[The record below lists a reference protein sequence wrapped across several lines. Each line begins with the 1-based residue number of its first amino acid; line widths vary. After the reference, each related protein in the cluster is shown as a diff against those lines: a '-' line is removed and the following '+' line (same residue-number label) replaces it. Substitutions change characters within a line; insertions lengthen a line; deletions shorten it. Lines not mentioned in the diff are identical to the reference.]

1 MPLKIIMPYG
11 SQRNIFFQID
21 KVQKVRAARCQ
32 DRNYTVNHII
42 RCVVDEYEHQYY
54 GDKLAG
60 NVPYRD
66 IRILLKSRIK
76 PCNAQGVEYNRNAGY
91 GEQCFVLIEPVN
103 GKEQYKKYSVCY
115 CRGDKVYYY
124 KLLCGFCELFAVVA
138 NSCARADT
146 VCRYTERSE
155 HGKV

>member
-1 MPLKIIMPYG
+1 M
-11 SQRNIFFQID
+11 
-21 KVQKVRAARCQ
+21 
-32 DRNYTVNHII
+32 
-42 RCVVDEYEHQYY
+42 DEYEHQYY

-103 GKEQYKKYSVCY
+103 GKEQYKNTAYVIAEVIRFIIIS
-115 CRGDKVYYY
+115 
-124 KLLCGFCELFAVVA
+124 
-138 NSCARADT
+138 SCAVFVSFSRSSRTLAHARIPYVGIPSEANMVKYEITDVAKFTFPIPSTKRVREIYGNVISGKINEET
-146 VCRYTERSE
+146 VSMAFIM
-155 HGKV
+155 KLN

>member
-1 MPLKIIMPYG
+1 M
-11 SQRNIFFQID
+11 
-21 KVQKVRAARCQ
+21 
-32 DRNYTVNHII
+32 
-42 RCVVDEYEHQYY
+42 DEYEHQYY

-91 GEQCFVLIEPVN
+91 GEQRFVLIEPVN

-124 KLLCGFCELFAVVA
+124 KFLCGFCELFAVIA
-138 NSCARADT
+138 NSCARADHYEVELNRMHLNIFLCFVLHIKT
-146 VCRYTERSE
+146 PIR
-155 HGKV
+155 

>member
-1 MPLKIIMPYG
+1 M
-11 SQRNIFFQID
+11 
-21 KVQKVRAARCQ
+21 
-32 DRNYTVNHII
+32 
-42 RCVVDEYEHQYY
+42 DEYEHQYY

-91 GEQCFVLIEPVN
+91 GEQRFVLIEPVN

-124 KLLCGFCELFAVVA
+124 KFLCGFVSFSRSSRTLAHARIPYVGIPSEANMVKYEITDVA
-138 NSCARADT
+138 KFTFPIPSTKEYAK
-146 VCRYTERSE
+146 YTGTLSAE
-155 HGKV
+155 K